1 MRVATRSKKRRPKE
15 EELLT
20 DQMNSLPKGV
30 LSDIVSLL
38 TTKDGAH
45 TQVLSFRWCHLWR
58 PAVHGVPAASEVSHI
73 LSSHPS
79 PDHCFS
85 ISYSHY
91 HSIFT
96 TNLGGWLHSPTLNKL
111 QEIQLDH
118 IIWVPKS
125 GVHRFLSTLR
135 VATFSSCIFQ
145 DRNNASGTLHLL
157 LLKQLSLVD
166 IVILENY
173 LHALLATCPAM
184 QNLLL

>member
-1 MRVATRSKKRRPKE
+1 MGVATRSKKQRPKE

-30 LSDIVSLL
+30 LSDIVSLWRSAL
-38 TTKDGAH
+38 LNLEVCDG
-45 TQVLSFRWCHLWR
+45 
-58 PAVHGVPAASEVSHI
+58 PAVHGVPAASEVSRI

-85 ISYSHY
+85 ISYSQY